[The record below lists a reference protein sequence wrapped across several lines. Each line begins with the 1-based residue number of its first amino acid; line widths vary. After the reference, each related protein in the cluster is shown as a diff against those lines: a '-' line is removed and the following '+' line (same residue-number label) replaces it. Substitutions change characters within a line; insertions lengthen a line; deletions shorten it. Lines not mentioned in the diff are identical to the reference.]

1 VLEYIE
7 TLKQQA
13 IEDLAAAE
21 QKRER
26 DANTCAANKAAMQ
39 NIIEE
44 KQTNLDDVTEHL
56 TWLNGEFADAE
67 ARVAFVQ
74 ARILAIK
81 TKYDNLKKQSCASN
95 FLFVQDL
102 KEHKDAMDLLQILE
116 EEINSYFSQ
125 KS

>member
-1 VLEYIE
+1 V
-7 TLKQQA
+7 
-13 IEDLAAAE
+13 D
-21 QKRER
+21 